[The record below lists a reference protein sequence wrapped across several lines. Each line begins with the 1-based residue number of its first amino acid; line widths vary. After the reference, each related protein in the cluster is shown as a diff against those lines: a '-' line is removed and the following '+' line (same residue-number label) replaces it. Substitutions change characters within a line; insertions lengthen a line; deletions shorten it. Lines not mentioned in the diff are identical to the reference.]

1 MGCAYF
7 EFDQLRSAGK
17 FFEFLSKVTL
27 TSRGAAS
34 GCSEGQRREMD
45 TRMDIGGTSILLND
59 GLEQINPQRPQVV
72 VFNLAHC

>member
-27 TSRGAAS
+27 TSRGGS
-34 GCSEGQRREMD
+34 VWLF
-45 TRMDIGGTSILLND
+45 GGTTKGN
-59 GLEQINPQRPQVV
+59 GHENGHRRNEHP
-72 VFNLAHC
+72 FK